1 MSRLS
6 ASIRQLEAPYLATCY
21 RVYLPTATEDV
32 RIGEPAPAVDAWLA
46 EHEAE
51 TAAILTACNP
61 GSRLLGTAANRRLQ
75 AALLHLLHA
84 MPHPMLPGCNIAE
97 EGGWPDEHSLI
108 VAGLSRAWPGYA
120 TERDR
125 IRTRRASREAA
136 SRPPGRAATARIRH

>member
-6 ASIRQLEAPYLATCY
+6 PSIRQLEAPYLATCY

-32 RIGEPAPAVDAWLA
+32 RIGEPAPAVDAWLK
-46 EHEAE
+46 EHEAD

-75 AALLHLLHA
+75 SALLHLLHA

-97 EGGWPDEHSLI
+97 EDDWPDEHSLI
-108 VAGLSRAWPGYA
+108 VAGLSRGEA
-120 TERDR
+120 
-125 IRTRRASREAA
+125 RRLAA
-136 SRPPGRAATARIRH
+136 RFDQNALVWLVRGATARLAWVRD

>member
-108 VAGLSRAWPGYA
+108 VAGLSRGEARRLAARFGQNALVWLVRGQPARLAWV
-120 TERDR
+120 RD
-125 IRTRRASREAA
+125 
-136 SRPPGRAATARIRH
+136 

>member
-1 MSRLS
+1 MSRLPHR
-6 ASIRQLEAPYLATCY
+6 IRQLEAPYLATCY

-46 EHEAE
+46 EHEAQA
-51 TAAILTACNP
+51 AAILTACNP

-97 EGGWPDEHSLI
+97 AGGWPDEHSLI
-108 VAGLSRAWPGYA
+108 VAGLSRGEA
-120 TERDR
+120 
-125 IRTRRASREAA
+125 RRLAARFGQNALVWLGREA
-136 SRPPGRAATARIRH
+136 PARLAWVRE